1 MDVALDLLL
10 KALIAMAPVLV
21 LLLVF
26 DRLDVFNL
34 ITMREITLL
43 MVGGGALAVLGF
55 LLSWFILSG
64 GDHVTPGLYSRYG
77 APVIEEA
84 LKAAP
89 IIALFAR
96 NRLGFKIDAAI
107 AGFAVGAGFGLIENA
122 WYLFNAADANV
133 SAWIVRG
140 FGTAVMH
147 SGAGALFALISHEMT
162 ERQSAAAAAAYRFNP
177 VMFAPGLVVAIVIH
191 SAFNHFPNHS
201 VLAMGATFLLV
212 PVTLFL
218 TLARSEA
225 ATKQWLK
232 ADREGHVRALAD
244 IRSGRFAES
253 DLGRSI
259 RTLADKVHGVSA
271 ADAMAFLELKLE
283 LVLKAEELIL
293 ASHDGAP
300 ASIAL
305 SDREKF
311 ERLDA
316 LKARLGKSA
325 VAALNAE
332 FGFSRN
338 DLWELGRL
346 RARLS
351 SADGDAAGAKAAVD

>member
-1 MDVALDLLL
+1 MDVVIDLTL
-10 KALIAMAPVLV
+10 KALVAMAPVIV

-34 ITMREITLL
+34 INIREITVLIAS
-43 MVGGGALAVLGF
+43 GAGLAVIGF
-55 LLSWFILSG
+55 ALSWPIL
-64 GDHVTPGLYSRYG
+64 GLGMAPPTYSRYA
-77 APVIEEA
+77 APVIEEM
-84 LKAAP
+84 LKAVP
-89 IIALFAR
+89 IIALFAH

-107 AGFAVGAGFGLIENA
+107 AGFAVGAGFGLLENV
-122 WYLFNAADANV
+122 WYLFTAADANV

-147 SGAGALFALISHEMT
+147 SGAGALFAVISHEMT
-162 ERQSAAAAAAYRFNP
+162 ERQAASSASSYRFNP
-177 VMFAPGLVVAIVIH
+177 LMFAPGLAVAIVIH
-191 SAFNHFPNHS
+191 SAFNHFPNAQS
-201 VLAMGATFLLV
+201 VVAMGATFLLV
-212 PVTLFL
+212 PVILFL

-225 ATKQWLK
+225 ATKQWLR
-232 ADREGHVRALAD
+232 ADREAHAQALAD
-244 IRSGRFAES
+244 IRSGRFTES
-253 DLGRSI
+253 ELGRSI
-259 RTLADKVHGVSA
+259 KHLADKAHGVSA
-271 ADAMAFLELKLE
+271 TDAFEFLELKLE

-300 ASIAL
+300 SSVDPADA
-305 SDREKF
+305 EKF
-311 ERLDA
+311 ARLDA

-346 RARLS
+346 RARV
-351 SADGDAAGAKAAVD
+351 SAAALEATTRREAFD